1 MERRFLAAPRSG
13 DDASWLPL
21 PSTVGLWGFP
31 SIGSRASSSAAQLNS
46 ASPGTRG
53 WFELCPAME
62 RGGRVQPATSAAT
75 SGVGRAG
82 MVAVAVGQP
91 PPFFTALCIVPF
103 ALWMCQTASRAACLA
118 FQVLDPPTEAC
129 ETVAAVTLC
138 PLLPHMCPPAA
149 MRPAEQMAASS
160 SAEVCCC
167 VSLAGL

>member
-1 MERRFLAAPRSG
+1 MERHFLAAPRSG

-91 PPFFTALCIVPF
+91 PPFFTALCIVPLPCGCVKQQ
-103 ALWMCQTASRAACLA
+103 AELPAWLSRCRTLPQRHVRLWLLSPY
-118 FQVLDPPTEAC
+118 VLC
-129 ETVAAVTLC
+129 
-138 PLLPHMCPPAA
+138 
-149 MRPAEQMAASS
+149 
-160 SAEVCCC
+160 
-167 VSLAGL
+167 SLTCAHQQP